1 MTVEEI
7 IDVIWKCGF
16 DIFHGKNGEY
26 VVRRIRQ
33 DAKMNNI
40 MKDAIKFRRDEI
52 IAYVRQ
58 VEDEID
64 AKWHRKPEDPKPK
77 KVDW

>member
-1 MTVEEI
+1 
-7 IDVIWKCGF
+7 
-16 DIFHGKNGEY
+16 
-26 VVRRIRQ
+26 
-33 DAKMNNI
+33 MNNI
-40 MKDAIKFRRDEI
+40 MKEAIKLRRDEI